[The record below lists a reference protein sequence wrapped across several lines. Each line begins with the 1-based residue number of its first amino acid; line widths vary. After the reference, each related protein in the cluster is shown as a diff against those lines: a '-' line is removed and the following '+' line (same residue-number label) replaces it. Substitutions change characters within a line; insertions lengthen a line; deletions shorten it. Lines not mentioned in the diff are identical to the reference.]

1 MMHEMMMTAMLVF
14 YVVTAYC
21 LMVIAQKTGHEDK
34 GWWAFIPILNL
45 LLIIY
50 IAGKEWWWLALG
62 VIISLILLIIS
73 FFAMDNEMARHMEET
88 GMSEDAIRERDALF
102 GYGRGTRET
111 GLDGASL
118 YLLDR
123 VPDSGIH

>member
-1 MMHEMMMTAMLVF
+1 MMHEMMMAAMLVF

-34 GWWAFIPILNL
+34 GLG
-45 LLIIY
+45 IY
-50 IAGKEWWWLALG
+50 PYSE
-62 VIISLILLIIS
+62 SLIDDIYCWQGVVVDPPDVYSAGELRR
-73 FFAMDNEMARHMEET
+73 FYY
-88 GMSEDAIRERDALF
+88 ALF